1 MPDAEGAPERAPGA
15 AAAAVPAAGT
25 APGPP
30 SAPHPSFAAQVLRIV
45 VKDLRIEWRSREIV
59 YTMAFLAVVVVL
71 IFSFAFV
78 VGDAKPPPPVT
89 AGILWIA
96 VIVSGTV
103 GLGRTFD
110 RERESESIR
119 SLLLSPAPRAAIYLG
134 KLAAT
139 VVLMLTVELVLVTL
153 CGFLFTAAIATQA
166 WRIAILLG
174 LGTIGFAAAGCVF
187 SAALLRS
194 RSRDVLLSTL
204 LYPIIVPIVIA
215 GARGT
220 SQVLDLVAPDFDA
233 AAFWMQFLLTLD
245 VVFLTVG
252 LWAFEPVAA
261 GD

>member
-1 MPDAEGAPERAPGA
+1 MPDAPDAAPARP
-15 AAAAVPAAGT
+15 
-25 APGPP
+25 PGP
-30 SAPHPSFAAQVLRIV
+30 SPSFLAQMLRIAA
-45 VKDLRIEWRSREIV
+45 KDLRIEWRSREIL

-110 RERESESIR
+110 REREGEPIR

-139 VVLMLTVELVLVTL
+139 VALMLLVELVLTTL
-153 CGFLFTAAIATQA
+153 CGFLFTAGIAAQA
-166 WRIAILLG
+166 GRIALLLG

-220 SQVLDLVAPDFDA
+220 SQLLDPVTPDLDGA
-233 AAFWMQFLLTLD
+233 LFWTQFLATLD
-245 VVFLTVG
+245 AIFITVG

-261 GD
+261 GGE